1 MTKIHEWNR
10 DGFTVSTDAS
20 RLQLDVIHGFLSRS
34 YWAEGIPLG
43 LVARSIE
50 GSLAFGLYHGSEQV
64 GFARVISDQATFAY
78 VADVFVLP
86 VYRGKGLAR
95 WLMECILETPELQGL
110 RRWLLTTKD
119 AHALYRGVGFSPTAI
134 ADRMMEINR
143 PGLYRSQPEQPE
155 S

>member
-1 MTKIHEWNR
+1 MTEIHEWQR
-10 DGFTVSTDAS
+10 DGYAVSNDPS

-34 YWAEGIPLG
+34 YWAEGIPRE

-50 GSLAFGLYHGSEQV
+50 GSLAFGLYHGNEQV

-86 VYRGKGLAR
+86 HHRGKGLAR
-95 WLMECILETPELQGL
+95 WLMECILETPGLQGL

-119 AHALYRGVGFSPTAI
+119 AHDLYRGVGFTPTAM
-134 ADRMMEINR
+134 AERFMVSV
-143 PGLYRSQPEQPE
+143 PT
-155 S
+155 